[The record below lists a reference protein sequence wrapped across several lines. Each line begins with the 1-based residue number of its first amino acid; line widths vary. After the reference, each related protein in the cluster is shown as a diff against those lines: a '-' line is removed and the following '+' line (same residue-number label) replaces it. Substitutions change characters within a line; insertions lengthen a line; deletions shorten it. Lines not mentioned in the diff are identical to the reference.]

1 MDAPKY
7 PKNPE
12 LGMVPRLYFGPAD
25 PEYFLSGRYQKERW
39 ELGIANQMYLL
50 VAPDVQWD
58 PTRAP
63 AGRFAALV
71 EEFTCPWR
79 QFSEKQ
85 WLKIKKDIE
94 FRMVE
99 EWGRYAPNVT
109 MDNFI
114 SAWIATPDDVVNRNP
129 CMPQGGWGAL
139 DANYERLGKTETIPG
154 GVQLQAA
161 DKELLPLL
169 LGSALGTRY
178 WPRQQLR
185 LLQGHCSGPG
195 SEI

>member
-1 MDAPKY
+1 
-7 PKNPE
+7 
-12 LGMVPRLYFGPAD
+12 
-25 PEYFLSGRYQKERW
+25 
-39 ELGIANQMYLL
+39 MYLL

-58 PTRAP
+58 QTRAP

-99 EWGRYAPNVT
+99 EWGRYSPNVT
-109 MDNFI
+109 MENFI

-139 DANYERLGKTETIPG
+139 DAHYEWLGRIRPF
-154 GVQLQAA
+154 
-161 DKELLPLL
+161 
-169 LGSALGTRY
+169 
-178 WPRQQLR
+178 
-185 LLQGHCSGPG
+185 
-195 SEI
+195 SEISGYRMPIKNYYLCSSAAHSAHGIGRGSSYACYKVIAQDLGLKYKPWEERGW